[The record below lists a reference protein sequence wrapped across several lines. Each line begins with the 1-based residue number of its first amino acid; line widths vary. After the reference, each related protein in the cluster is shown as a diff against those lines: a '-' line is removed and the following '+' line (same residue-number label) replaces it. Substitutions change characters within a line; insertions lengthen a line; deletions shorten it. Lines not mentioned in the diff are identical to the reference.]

1 MPKEVIEIPVLSD
14 GIRKIGAPLSP
25 VVRANG
31 FVFVS
36 GLPPMDLKTGKIV
49 RGDMEQQTDMSLAAV
64 KYVLETAGS
73 SLEKVVKAVVYV
85 TNAAYFPTVNK
96 VYARYFPNN
105 PPARTF
111 VTVGSWPFEFDIEI
125 ECIALA

>member
-1 MPKEVIEIPVLSD
+1 MPKEIVEVPVLSEAL
-14 GIRKIGAPLSP
+14 RKIGVPLSP

-36 GLPPMDLKTGKIV
+36 GLPPMDLKTGKVI
-49 RGDMEQQTDMSLAAV
+49 RGDMEAQTEATLAAV
-64 KYVLETAGS
+64 KHSLESAGS

-96 VYARYFPNN
+96 VYARYFPKD

>member
-1 MPKEVIEIPVLSD
+1 MPKEIVEVPVVSEALRKA
-14 GIRKIGAPLSP
+14 GIPLSP
-25 VVRANG
+25 VVKANG

-36 GLPPMDLKTGKIV
+36 GLPGFDMETGKFLK
-49 RGDMEQQTDMSLAAV
+49 GDVEAQTDASLRTV
-64 KYVLETAGS
+64 KLALESAGS

-96 VYARYFPNN
+96 VYARYFPDK
-105 PPARTF
+105 PPARVF
-111 VTVGSWPFEFDIEI
+111 VAVGSWPAEFDVEI